1 MLDTLLIN
9 GTIVTPDGRY
19 QGNIGITGDQI
30 SHIIAPGITPEA
42 KQTVDL
48 SGKFVLPGAIDA
60 HTHIEDPGHTER
72 EDFPHAT
79 AAGAVGGI
87 TAIGIMPTNDPL
99 IMTKDAYATNAACY
113 IGNGHI
119 DYFIHGGLD
128 GNTFPHARELWKD
141 TGITAIKVF
150 MCFSSPNMGFVDDEI
165 LYKTLE
171 MAGEE
176 DALVIAH
183 CENDGIIK
191 LNQKRMEAAGR
202 TDRQSFNQSRPGFG
216 EVEAINRALLFAK
229 ETGTRM
235 LIPHVSTAD
244 GLLEVRRWRDK
255 GVEVYAESCPQY
267 FTFTNEDFEKQ
278 GPYLKFTPVM
288 RDQANQDRM
297 WELIGQDYVDT
308 IGSDHS
314 PYPPEEKEVGRDN
327 IWKALNGIPGLEVE
341 LAVFLN
347 AVNAGKLTLEQVV
360 RMTSHNCAHVYR
372 LPRKGAIRVGN
383 DADITVVDMNLEKPY
398 TTADIRSKCTWSPY
412 LGRTFKG
419 WPVMTFVRGNMV
431 AKDGNVV
438 GEKGYGKLVDRA
450 K

>member
-1 MLDTLLIN
+1 MLDKLLIN
-9 GTIVTPDGRY
+9 GTIVTKDGRFS
-19 QGNIGITGDQI
+19 GNIGIEDESIAQI
-30 SHIIAPGITPEA
+30 LAPGVVPEA
-42 KQTVDL
+42 KETIDL
-48 SGKFVLPGAIDA
+48 SGKFVLPGAMDA
-60 HTHIEDPGHTER
+60 HTHIEDPGHTDR

-99 IMTKDAYATNAACY
+99 IMTTEAYRTNADCY
-113 IGNGHI
+113 VGNGHI

-128 GNTFPHARELWKD
+128 GQTFPRARELWRE

-150 MCFSSPNMGFVDDEI
+150 MCFSSPNMGFVDDET

-171 MAGEE
+171 LAGEE

-191 LNQKRMEAAGR
+191 LNQKRMLEAGR
-202 TDRQSFNQSRPGFG
+202 TDRLSFNHSRPGFG
-216 EVEAINRALLFAK
+216 EIEAINRVLCFAK
-229 ETGTRM
+229 QTGARL

-244 GLLEVRRWRDK
+244 GLLEVRRWREK

-267 FTFTNEDFEKQ
+267 FTFTTDDFEKQ

-288 RDQANQDRM
+288 HEQENQNRM
-297 WELIGQDYVDT
+297 WELIGKDYVDT

-314 PYPPEEKEVGRDN
+314 PYPPAEKEIGMQD

-347 AVNAGKLTLEQVV
+347 AVNAGRLTLEQVV
-360 RMTSHNCAHVYR
+360 RMTSYNCARIYR
-372 LPRKGAIRVGN
+372 LPKKGTIQVGN
-383 DADITVVDMNLEKPY
+383 DADITVVDMNLEKEY
-398 TTADIRSKCTWSPY
+398 TTKDIKSKCTWSPY
-412 LGRTFKG
+412 LGRRFKG
-419 WPVMTFVRGNMV
+419 WPVMTFVRGAMV
-431 AKDGNVV
+431 AKDGDVV
-438 GEKGYGKLVDRA
+438 GKKGLGKLLDRA